1 MSIELLVIT
10 RFLPIENDFNIMN
23 KQSILYVYHVCIS
36 LYRNPFLTHLN
47 YCKLTNIIARSEALL
62 TILHIFNKSRRKPEP
77 LGEIIKNIKNG
88 DPELRNKF
96 INDYN
101 PFIIKVVSKNIGK
114 YVDLENS
121 EEYSIGLL
129 AFNEAIDCFDEGKN
143 AGFLGFAETVIKRRL
158 IDFKRKNSKY
168 GKTFPLSYFERY
180 DEEENV
186 SYENKFF
193 TVDASSQFNNI
204 EAKEELADF
213 VKRLASFNIELK
225 DLIKVAPKHMDSKR
239 LAIKIARIL
248 AESKE
253 LSDKLERKK
262 TIPMVE
268 LMKLLDVNHKTVE
281 RNRKFIIS
289 VYIILCSRLETLQS
303 YIENVERG

>member
-1 MSIELLVIT
+1 M
-10 RFLPIENDFNIMN
+10 
-23 KQSILYVYHVCIS
+23 
-36 LYRNPFLTHLN
+36 
-47 YCKLTNIIARSEALL
+47 L
-62 TILHIFNKSRRKPEP
+62 TILHIFNKSRQKPEP
-77 LGEIIKNIKNG
+77 LGEIIKTIKNG
-88 DPELRNKF
+88 DQELRNKF

-101 PFIIKVVSKNIGK
+101 PFIIKVVSKTLGK

-121 EEYSIGLL
+121 EEYSVGLL
-129 AFNEAIDCFDEGKN
+129 AFNEAIDCFNESKN
-143 AGFLGFAETVIKRRL
+143 AGFLRFAETVIKRRL
-158 IDFKRKNSKY
+158 IDYQRKNSKY

-186 SYENKFF
+186 FYENKFF

-204 EAKEELADF
+204 ETKEELAAF
-213 VKRLASFNIELK
+213 TERLASFNIELK
-225 DLIKVAPKHMDSKR
+225 ELVKLAPKHMDSKR

-248 AESKE
+248 AQSRE

-289 VYIILCSRLETLQS
+289 VYIILCSRLETLQG
-303 YIENVERG
+303 YVENVERGGK